1 MRRNESTFELEFALP
16 IVEQRWARFAAAPD
30 AVQARFEAL
39 ADDRTRVQVVTEH
52 GEAED
57 VAQAF
62 RRFVWAQDVAHGS
75 GGTSAVDTVVSAD
88 RKPK

>member
-1 MRRNESTFELEFALP
+1 MRRNESTFELELP

-39 ADDRTRVQVVTEH
+39 VTEH

-62 RRFVWAQDVAHGS
+62 RRFVSS
-75 GGTSAVDTVVSAD
+75 GRRMSCAD
-88 RKPK
+88 RAEPAPSIRW